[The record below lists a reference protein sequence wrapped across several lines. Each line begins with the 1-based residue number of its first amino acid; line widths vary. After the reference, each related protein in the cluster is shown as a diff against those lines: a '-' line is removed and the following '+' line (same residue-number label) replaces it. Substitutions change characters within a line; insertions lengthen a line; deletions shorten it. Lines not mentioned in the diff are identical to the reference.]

1 MSESTASSAP
11 GLVIHG
17 TGPNPEAWLPAAM
30 RTALNAA
37 ADLGEGAQ
45 VELVVQG
52 PAVALLAEAS
62 GPAGQLGDLLAAG
75 AGVLACGNSLRSAGL
90 VAGDLA
96 PGVGVVPAAVG
107 HLARRQWSGWAYVR
121 I

>member
-1 MSESTASSAP
+1 MSESTAPAA
-11 GLVIHG
+11 GLVVHG
-17 TGPNPEAWLPAAM
+17 TGPNPEVWLPAAM

-62 GPAGQLGDLLAAG
+62 GPAGQLGDLVAAG
-75 AGVLACGNSLRSAGL
+75 VGVLACGNSLRSAGL
-90 VAGDLA
+90 AAGDLA